1 MHPPGRGRDPELLND
16 LWYFELEAGWTL
28 IDSGS
33 GPPAR
38 EEHASA
44 VDTWSRF
51 WIFGGYGG
59 TSSGRL
65 RDLWFFDPEERKWT
79 LASSSSSGP
88 SARSEHTLMDDA
100 LGHLWVFGGNDGS
113 KRLDDLWYWD
123 LQASDW
129 VQVQAVTDGGPD
141 AREAFA
147 SGMSPFGGW
156 VFGGSRD
163 DHGYWNDLYYLGV
176 KTRSRTLTSTVST
189 ITTSR
194 PKLQVVEKSPVEIGP
209 DASVRQQEAAEAAQM
224 EDERQQDAVATVLQE
239 LDLEKL
245 EEVGGFTVDEGSVT
259 VAAISPRANV
269 SSFRFRAASSGQDF
283 MPAVEIP
290 LSLVAGVSTEP
301 LMLAVNVMNQG
312 GADKLQMADKQPRS
326 TRPLV
331 LSMCPNS
338 IQGEELYK
346 RFLLP
351 GMQQLAELYSRLA
364 LPGAMSSTP
373 STVEITSAVGTLQAA
388 LAAAAAAPPVKKAP
402 ARPPADPAPAK
413 AVSPAPS
420 TVTQPAPEPMQHLD
434 APAGGQSAMF
444 GKSPPPA
451 TWREVGFQTRE
462 HAEMAANMNYVSALA
477 FYAAM
482 GRGELQVG
490 PQPRPPPPRQTAQ
503 AASSSSDQAGP
514 LAGYLAEAEAKALED
529 RRMRDLQERIAG
541 ELRQDEADRDA
552 VSGSGRYPNANRET
566 GEAAASLVTSGD
578 WAMQV
583 PSIIFF
589 AILALLLAGKEGRN
603 FCQDSAGVVFIY
615 EQWAWK
621 QLLLLNPIHWRLFL
635 DRDNLLLP
643 RLSRTIEKV
652 QAAHLSITKE
662 SMVTVIGLAQTGSP
676 HESHAGDTSSPGEF
690 HKSAKVADEVR
701 RGRDLV
707 KLHNQAVDKFMAPG
721 WKGFLIRWAM
731 LSAAFH
737 PWCLLISFC
746 FDISHAARALLRAG
760 HLLTS
765 AALSVLF
772 YRVTDAVKKEC
783 VEELSMTD
791 PRHWVRKLVLG
802 IVCAI
807 LSSGL
812 MLAMLLMRRSATRC
826 GESRL
831 GLRLALLLVIV
842 FWLVL
847 VLYIFLCVYAVL
859 AFLANMSDKDTSDW
873 VESCSSDGILG
884 IGDGLG
890 VRNPE
895 LRRASFPVPTDL
907 IRGPSTLQEK
917 KRSKKNNI
925 LNPEPFKP

>member
-1 MHPPGRGRDPELLND
+1 MPGALAYAEAQRPKVGGWVGSKSSEPPMHPPGRGRDPELLND

-176 KTRSRTLTSTVST
+176 KGHMPLSTTVTETRSRTLTSTVST

-331 LSMCPNS
+331 LSMFNA
-338 IQGEELYK
+338 E
-346 RFLLP
+346 
-351 GMQQLAELYSRLA
+351 GM
-364 LPGAMSSTP
+364 
-373 STVEITSAVGTLQAA
+373 
-388 LAAAAAAPPVKKAP
+388 
-402 ARPPADPAPAK
+402 
-413 AVSPAPS
+413 
-420 TVTQPAPEPMQHLD
+420 
-434 APAGGQSAMF
+434 
-444 GKSPPPA
+444 
-451 TWREVGFQTRE
+451 
-462 HAEMAANMNYVSALA
+462 
-477 FYAAM
+477 
-482 GRGELQVG
+482 
-490 PQPRPPPPRQTAQ
+490 
-503 AASSSSDQAGP
+503 P
-514 LAGYLAEAEAKALED
+514 L
-529 RRMRDLQERIAG
+529 
-541 ELRQDEADRDA
+541 
-552 VSGSGRYPNANRET
+552 V
-566 GEAAASLVTSGD
+566 AASLPEPLQLTLAPDASNDTTCVFWNETLQRWSTEGVTRVQGRGREL
-578 WAMQV
+578 V
-583 PSIIFF
+583 CETTHLSIF
-589 AILALLLAGKEGRN
+589 AGIEGFLTEVVLSFQCNNALLL
-603 FCQDSAGVVFIY
+603 F
-615 EQWAWK
+615 
-621 QLLLLNPIHWRLFL
+621 
-635 DRDNLLLP
+635 
-643 RLSRTIEKV
+643 SR
-652 QAAHLSITKE
+652 SGG
-662 SMVTVIGLAQTGSP
+662 STG
-676 HESHAGDTSSPGEF
+676 
-690 HKSAKVADEVR
+690 
-701 RGRDLV
+701 
-707 KLHNQAVDKFMAPG
+707 
-721 WKGFLIRWAM
+721 
-731 LSAAFH
+731 
-737 PWCLLISFC
+737 
-746 FDISHAARALLRAG
+746 
-760 HLLTS
+760 
-765 AALSVLF
+765 
-772 YRVTDAVKKEC
+772 
-783 VEELSMTD
+783 
-791 PRHWVRKLVLG
+791 
-802 IVCAI
+802 
-807 LSSGL
+807 
-812 MLAMLLMRRSATRC
+812 
-826 GESRL
+826 
-831 GLRLALLLVIV
+831 
-842 FWLVL
+842 
-847 VLYIFLCVYAVL
+847 
-859 AFLANMSDKDTSDW
+859 
-873 VESCSSDGILG
+873 
-884 IGDGLG
+884 
-890 VRNPE
+890 
-895 LRRASFPVPTDL
+895 
-907 IRGPSTLQEK
+907 
-917 KRSKKNNI
+917 
-925 LNPEPFKP
+925 